1 MPLNTVPI
9 DVVARQRK
17 VGIDVISDG
26 ELGKVGFSNY
36 VIQRMS
42 GFEGKADFIAADF
55 ADAFGVAID
64 AFGSEGAQRLR
75 LPILNGP
82 IEMRDTLAVDRRSR
96 ISNPLSAI
104 HRRTMLLFRPSR
116 RARSRSIFPTAI
128 TSRTSHEKGLAHKKR
143 SVPACLDLRF

>member
-1 MPLNTVPI
+1 MQLSTDHILTTHAGSLPRPDDLAQMLYAVIDGKPVDQTAFDERVRTAI
-9 DVVARQRK
+9 ADVVARQRK

-55 ADAFGVAID
+55 ADAPGVAMD
-64 AFGSEGAQRLR
+64 AFGGEGAQRLR

-82 IEMRDTLAVDRRSR
+82 IEMRDTLAVDREINDFKSA
-96 ISNPLSAI
+96 SAI
-104 HRRTMLLFRPSR
+104 HRR
-116 RARSRSIFPTAI
+116 
-128 TSRTSHEKGLAHKKR
+128 
-143 SVPACLDLRF
+143 

>member
-42 GFEGKADFIAADF
+42 GFEGKADFMAADF
-55 ADAFGVAID
+55 ADAPGVAMD
-64 AFGSEGAQRLR
+64 AFGGEAFSHVR

-82 IEMRDTLAVDRRSR
+82 IEVRDSKAVDKEINDFKSALGNTPVDNAFVPAVTPGQVAFNFPNRHYKSHLPRKRSR
-96 ISNPLSAI
+96 A
-104 HRRTMLLFRPSR
+104 
-116 RARSRSIFPTAI
+116 
-128 TSRTSHEKGLAHKKR
+128 
-143 SVPACLDLRF
+143 